1 MVFRWENMPHEKI
14 TDWEYVEEQMETLK
28 RKIEEILSVDMQKSN
43 KPKYEVTKKTKVT
56 MKAVF
61 VDSGFQINTV
71 SDMNQTNWKQVK
83 DKYNIIELKN
93 YCKRRKIGKTL
104 QWYLYFY

>member
-1 MVFRWENMPHEKI
+1 MFRWENMPREKI

-28 RKIEEILSVDMQKSN
+28 RKIEEILSVDTN
-43 KPKYEVTKKTKVT
+43 KPKFKVTKKTKVT

-71 SDMNQTNWKQVK
+71 SDMNQTN
-83 DKYNIIELKN
+83 
-93 YCKRRKIGKTL
+93 RSKTNTISL
-104 QWYLYFY
+104 N